1 MMLRDIHPDL
11 FRTVATP
18 RTDELVVGDVPA
30 RADASSGKPSGGD
43 VDAYELGMIEAF
55 RAIARR
61 ADPAFPMT
69 FITTLRPST
78 SQSPEAMRSSAAMGM
93 LGMLAGAG
101 LQITA
106 VWPVRTDP
114 PGLVRRASSDDRP
127 SPAIIVARR
136 RPEGVSQISV
146 REFIRDATGPVRDA
160 VARLTDA
167 GMAPADIAMA
177 ALGPGLAVLTG
188 VPAVVGADGN
198 PIPLDDGIAR
208 LRTIA
213 VAAMEEGDLLDE
225 PTRQA
230 VAWFDRHGY
239 AEVSIDESDLT
250 PPMAFLRLRGDRAR
264 LAKPD
269 ELAADATIS
278 TDLSH
283 TDWHALGS
291 LLDAH
296 ARGGDS
302 RVLSVVTGLAG
313 SASRAR
319 SLAYIVY
326 AVADRR
332 GRPADALPA
341 DHLIRAWPV
350 HTGSAT

>member
-1 MMLRDIHPDL
+1 
-11 FRTVATP
+11 
-18 RTDELVVGDVPA
+18 
-30 RADASSGKPSGGD
+30 
-43 VDAYELGMIEAF
+43 
-55 RAIARR
+55 
-61 ADPAFPMT
+61 
-69 FITTLRPST
+69 
-78 SQSPEAMRSSAAMGM
+78 
-93 LGMLAGAG
+93 MLALAG
-101 LQITA
+101 LQVTA
-106 VWPVRTDP
+106 MWPLRTDP
-114 PGLVRRASSDDRP
+114 PRIVRRAGTDDRP
-127 SPAIIVARR
+127 SPAVIVARS
-136 RPEGVSQISV
+136 RPEGVSRISV
-146 REFIRDATGPVRDA
+146 REFIREATGPVRDA
-160 VARLTDA
+160 VARLRDA

-213 VAAMEEGDLLDE
+213 GAAMEEGDLLDE

-239 AEVSIDESDLT
+239 AEASVDESDLT
-250 PPMAFLRLRGDRAR
+250 PPMAFLRLRGDRGR
-264 LAKPD
+264 LALPA

-278 TDLSH
+278 TDLSD

-350 HTGSAT
+350 QAGSTT